1 METHGREGGRASKG
15 TSAGRECVSERFNGL
30 SFPEVQYVALQNRK
44 RKFLLQS
51 NKTQLFS
58 TVSDVEKDAG
68 FAINM
73 YNMTEVTRKLLK
85 PRVQPP
91 SVNI

>member
-1 METHGREGGRASKG
+1 METHGWEGGRASKG